1 MTLGFSSMIGGYSI
15 DGTWQHLS
23 LFLSGITSSGV
34 MSSGDVLVSVH
45 RWKPSRVS
53 LGNSY
58 LILSLSPAQ
67 TNKEMALLCGCHANC
82 LQPRC
87 CSHYNEDAV
96 TLCSEISDSEEVSPY
111 RLVRREFIGVEVLMA
126 EFCSGSVRTGDV
138 CITADSS
145 VVQSGQ
151 LREWPQGT
159 GEKGCGRRSEKLP
172 ADFSRLHLAEGIH
185 PQVTHV
191 SSSHSG
197 CSITSDSGSSSLS
210 DIYQATESEPC
221 DMDLSG
227 LPETAV
233 DSEEDDDEE
242 DIERASDPLMSRD
255 IVRDCLEKDPMD
267 RTDDDIEQL
276 LEFMHQLPAFANMT
290 MSVRR
295 ELCAVMVFAVVE
307 RAGTI
312 VLNDGEELDSWSV
325 ILNGSVEVTYPDHRT
340 EILCMGNS
348 FGVSPTME
356 KEYMK
361 GVMKTKVDDCQFVC
375 IAQQDYCCILNQ
387 VEKNMQKVEEE
398 GEIVM
403 VKEHRELDRTGT
415 RKGHIVIKGTSER
428 LTMHLVEEHS
438 VVDPTYI
445 EDFLLTYRTFLPGPM
460 VVGKK
465 LLEWFHDPSLR
476 DKVTRVVL
484 LWVNNH
490 FNDFEGDLAMTHFLE
505 EFEYNLEREKMCG
518 HLRLLNIA
526 CAAKAKLRV
535 VTLTKPS
542 REAPLAFT
550 LLGGSEK
557 GFRIFIDSVEPG
569 SKAAEAGLKRG
580 DQILEVNGQNFENVP
595 LSKANEILKNNTHLS
610 ITVKT
615 NLLVFKELLARPDQ
629 DQEHD
634 PEEDLDRKNGAPHI
648 PKIGDIKKA
657 SRYSIPD
664 LAVDVEQVMSLEKAS
679 KKGKANTVGGRNKL
693 KKIFDKTLT
702 SILPPKPYNDVG
714 VGQSQDDSIVG
725 LKQSKQIPPA
735 LPVSGNLS
743 SSNPD
748 LLQSHHRILDFNNQ
762 PDMSDQVLRVF
773 KADQQSRYIMIGK
786 DTTAKE
792 VVAQAIREF
801 ALTAAPEAYSLCEVS
816 VTPEGVIKQR
826 RLPEQLSKL
835 ADRIQLSGRYCTYS
849 HSVALVAMMHYAHT
863 LISIPRVS
871 SLRYY
876 LKSNMET
883 ETLCSD
889 EDAQEL
895 LRESQIS
902 LLQLSTVEVATQLSM
917 RAFELFCAI
926 EPTEYIDDL
935 FKLKSRLSGMPSLK
949 LFEESINR
957 ETFWVA
963 TEVVREPNQLKRMK
977 IIKHF
982 IKIALHCRECKNFN
996 SMFAIISGLNLAPVS
1011 RLRGTWEKLPSKY
1024 EKLFSD
1030 LQDLFDPSRN
1040 MAKYRNLL
1048 NNQNLQPPIIPLF
1061 PVIKKDL
1068 TFLHEGNDSKVDGL
1082 VNFEKLRMIAKEI
1095 RHVGRMAAVNM
1106 DPALMFRT
1114 RSLSQ
1119 GSANAAVLD
1128 VTQTGGHKKRVRRSS
1143 FLNAKKLYEDA
1154 QMARKVKQY
1163 LSNLSLETN
1172 EESLQMLSIQCEASI
1187 NTLPKSSGDKKRPD
1201 TSPVVSRAIQQRQQ
1215 LQKANQALQVPA
1227 VALYPSRK
1235 KVPVKDLPPFAYR
1248 PDSKFVYGAHTTY
1261 KTLLYRYKLTGLSEE
1276 DSVTFGGGW
1285 RETQET
1291 GRGERVQQFLT
1302 AVFSS
1307 HVSSQLAK
1315 ESLVSTSSLD
1325 MGQEERRQRYGG
1337 LAGDVHC
1344 GVHRLERRATADPD
1358 QYSLGSEE
1366 LTHDQGDRVSLDAA
1380 DSGRGSWTSCSS
1392 GSHDNI
1398 QNMQQGRSW
1407 EALAEGA
1414 GLWGSRGSWA
1424 SACSS
1429 TSSVACWG
1437 EETEGDTGTIKRRG
1451 GRDLNTDPETSSITS
1466 TGSEESRQHS
1476 RRPSP
1481 ITAGNT
1487 KAVITRKEGRYR
1499 DPPPTPPGYTALTI
1513 SDVTETSTHS
1523 GRKPPDYTT
1532 ALQRSRLVT
1541 HSPDSQPP
1549 PAAGKAAPPDP
1560 RGREDEEALEMEEE
1574 VACLYFSFGFFVT
1587 IADTVGETFVTVD
1600 IATICFR
1607 FVFKVNIHKQAS
1619 QAESLVLQNKLH
1631 KLYKHKYN
1639 KVFWLVDDSILLET
1653 MALLTVFMILCLI
1666 TLSSSSVERH
1676 VDNKAVS
1683 LRSKSVRHTTLF
1695 KGKFGLNVV
1704 IKIQFYIIGHDVSRR
1719 KYRYKVSLKCGR
1731 FESKADA
1738 MGFRHNRNRLE
1749 KSQKNTFDPVKSS
1762 HAGDQYYKHNVED
1775 KHNIIFFHI
1784 VFIKEYKFRGRF
1796 RMLLIHRTD
1805 ANKLK
1810 TWNMETSDGDEDNIA
1825 KGQAERAV
1833 LKRCSSG
1840 RRSRLPCRTVVGAL
1854 RVTVNTSNGALS
1866 FTNK

>member
-1 MTLGFSSMIGGYSI
+1 MASYVDNSFR
-15 DGTWQHLS
+15 QA
-23 LFLSGITSSGV
+23 V
-34 MSSGDVLVSVH
+34 MLNPADRTQQDLEIVY
-45 RWKPSRVS
+45 
-53 LGNSY
+53 SY
-58 LILSLSPAQ
+58 LHGMEALSNLREHQ
-67 TNKEMALLCGCHANC
+67 LRVMCETVRYERHEAN
-82 LQPRC
+82 
-87 CSHYNEDAV
+87 
-96 TLCSEISDSEEVSPY
+96 
-111 RLVRREFIGVEVLMA
+111 EVLYYPDDIGS
-126 EFCSGSVRTGDV
+126 CWYILLSGSVFIKESMFLPRSSFGKRSAGSLRRGCECIVLEPSEMIVVDYMDENEEYFQRQASHRQSRRRFRKINQKGERQTIIDTVDPYPTGKPP
-138 CITADSS
+138 I
-145 VVQSGQ
+145 
-151 LREWPQGT
+151 
-159 GEKGCGRRSEKLP
+159 GRVYHTLP
-172 ADFSRLHLAEGIH
+172 ADFSRLHLADALHAQG
-185 PQVTHV
+185 PHV

-210 DIYQATESEPC
+210 DIYQATENEPG

-325 ILNGSVEVTYPDHRT
+325 ILNGSVEVTYPDSRT
-340 EILCMGNS
+340 EVLCMGNS
-348 FGVSPTME
+348 FGVSPTMD

-415 RKGHIVIKGTSER
+415 RKGHIVIKGTAER

-445 EDFLLTYRTFLPGPM
+445 EDFLLTYRTFLSSPM

-490 FNDFEGDLAMTHFLE
+490 FNDFEGDPAMTHFLE
-505 EFEYNLEREKMCG
+505 EFENNLEKEKMCG

-526 CAAKAKLRV
+526 CAAKAKPRQ

-542 REAPLAFT
+542 RDSPLAFS
-550 LLGGSEK
+550 LLGGQEK
-557 GFRIFIDSVEPG
+557 GFRIFIDAVEPG

-580 DQILEVNGQNFENVP
+580 DQILEVNGQNFENVQ

-615 NLLVFKELLARPDQ
+615 NLLVFKELLTRPE
-629 DQEHD
+629 QEND
-634 PEEDLDRKNGAPHI
+634 IDGDEEHDRKNGAPHL
-648 PKIGDIKKA
+648 PKIGDIKKG

-664 LAVDVEQVMSLEKAS
+664 LAVDVEQVMGLEKAS
-679 KKGKANTVGGRNKL
+679 KKAKSNTVGGRNKL

-702 SILPPKPYNDVG
+702 SILPPKPYNDVC

-725 LKQSKQIPPA
+725 MKQSKQIPPA

-762 PDMSDQVLRVF
+762 PVPVMPNMSDQVLRVF

-792 VVAQAIREF
+792 VVVQAIREF

-826 RLPEQLSKL
+826 RLPDQLSKL
-835 ADRIQLSGRYCTYS
+835 ADRIQLSG
-849 HSVALVAMMHYAHT
+849 
-863 LISIPRVS
+863 
-871 SLRYY
+871 RYY

-889 EDAQEL
+889 EDAQDL
-895 LRESQIS
+895 LREGQIS

-935 FKLKSRLSGMPSLK
+935 FKLRSKTGSASLK
-949 LFEESINR
+949 RFEEAINH

-963 TEVVREPNQLKRMK
+963 TEVTREPNQLKRMK
-977 IIKHF
+977 TVKHF
-982 IKIALHCRECKNFN
+982 IKIALHCRECKNFS

-1040 MAKYRNLL
+1040 MAKYRNVL

-1068 TFLHEGNDSKVDGL
+1068 TFLHEGNTSNDSKVDGL

-1095 RHVGRMAAVNM
+1095 RHVGRMASVNM

-1114 RSLSQ
+1114 RKKKWRSLGSLSQ
-1119 GSANAAVLD
+1119 GSANATVLD
-1128 VTQTGGHKKRVRRSS
+1128 VSQSGGHKKRVRRSS

-1172 EESLQMLSIQCEASI
+1172 EESLQTLSLQCEPSI
-1187 NTLPKSSGDKKRPD
+1187 NTLPKNAGGKRPD
-1201 TSPVVSRAIQQRQQ
+1201 TSPVVSRAASTQRGQ
-1215 LQKANQALQVPA
+1215 LSKGNQALQVPS

-1235 KVPVKDLPPFAYR
+1235 KVPVKDLPPFGTSS
-1248 PDSKFVYGAHTTY
+1248 PQSLK
-1261 KTLLYRYKLTGLSEE
+1261 KILSLSEE
-1276 DSVTFGGGW
+1276 SGQRRQPEDTVSN
-1285 RETQET
+1285 
-1291 GRGERVQQFLT
+1291 
-1302 AVFSS
+1302 A
-1307 HVSSQLAK
+1307 SSQLSSPPTSPQSSPKKGYGRMGDAYSDSGHS
-1315 ESLVSTSSLD
+1315 EISSRSSLVSTSSLD
-1325 MGQEERRQRYGG
+1325 MAQEDRRLRHSGFTEAHLG
-1337 LAGDVHC
+1337 T
-1344 GVHRLERRATADPD
+1344 RLERRATTDPD
-1358 QYSLGSEE
+1358 QYSIGSYSSMQDCRGIYAGCPTVLSSPSSEE
-1366 LTHDQGDRVSLDAA
+1366 LTQDQGDRVSLDAA

-1398 QNMQQGRSW
+1398 QTMQQGRSW
-1407 EALAEGA
+1407 ETLAFGGGGIGGLPPGGPESLLGGPAALWAA
-1414 GLWGSRGSWA
+1414 QARGSWA
-1424 SACSS
+1424 SASS
-1429 TSSVACWG
+1429 SSSSAAYWG
-1437 EETEGDTGTIKRRG
+1437 EDSEGDTGTIKRRG
-1451 GRDLNTDPETSSITS
+1451 GKDVSADPETSSITS
-1466 TGSEESRQHS
+1466 TGSEEAKLMGRPT
-1476 RRPSP
+1476 PSP
-1481 ITAGNT
+1481 ITTGA
-1487 KAVITRKEGRYR
+1487 RKESRYR
-1499 DPPPTPPGYTALTI
+1499 EPPPTPPGYTALTI
-1513 SDVTETSTHS
+1513 SDLAEGQHQNQPTPQTTAPTTTTSSASHT
-1523 GRKPPDYTT
+1523 GRRPPDYTT
-1532 ALQRSRLVT
+1532 ALQRSRMVT
-1541 HSPDSQPP
+1541 QSPDQQAPKHRR
-1549 PAAGKAAPPDP
+1549 AAQEHLEHPEPEE
-1560 RGREDEEALEMEEE
+1560 EDE
-1574 VACLYFSFGFFVT
+1574 G
-1587 IADTVGETFVTVD
+1587 
-1600 IATICFR
+1600 
-1607 FVFKVNIHKQAS
+1607 
-1619 QAESLVLQNKLH
+1619 ESL
-1631 KLYKHKYN
+1631 
-1639 KVFWLVDDSILLET
+1639 
-1653 MALLTVFMILCLI
+1653 
-1666 TLSSSSVERH
+1666 SSR
-1676 VDNKAVS
+1676 
-1683 LRSKSVRHTTLF
+1683 
-1695 KGKFGLNVV
+1695 
-1704 IKIQFYIIGHDVSRR
+1704 
-1719 KYRYKVSLKCGR
+1719 
-1731 FESKADA
+1731 
-1738 MGFRHNRNRLE
+1738 
-1749 KSQKNTFDPVKSS
+1749 
-1762 HAGDQYYKHNVED
+1762 
-1775 KHNIIFFHI
+1775 I
-1784 VFIKEYKFRGRF
+1784 V
-1796 RMLLIHRTD
+1796 
-1805 ANKLK
+1805 
-1810 TWNMETSDGDEDNIA
+1810 
-1825 KGQAERAV
+1825 
-1833 LKRCSSG
+1833 
-1840 RRSRLPCRTVVGAL
+1840 AL
-1854 RVTVNTSNGALS
+1854 RRTKPVARYRQETPRP
-1866 FTNK
+1866 

>member
-1 MTLGFSSMIGGYSI
+1 IKQSHFNWHHLQEEERWCVPDDIGTCWY
-15 DGTWQHLS
+15 
-23 LFLSGITSSGV
+23 
-34 MSSGDVLVSVH
+34 
-45 RWKPSRVS
+45 
-53 LGNSY
+53 
-58 LILSLSPAQ
+58 ILL
-67 TNKEMALLCGCHANC
+67 
-82 LQPRC
+82 
-87 CSHYNEDAV
+87 
-96 TLCSEISDSEEVSPY
+96 
-111 RLVRREFIGVEVLMA
+111 
-126 EFCSGSVRTGDV
+126 SGSVFIKESMFLPRSSFGKRSAGSLRRGCE
-138 CITADSS
+138 CIVLEPSEMI
-145 VVQSGQ
+145 VVDYMDENEEYFQRQASHRQSRRRFRKINQ
-151 LREWPQGT
+151 K
-159 GEKGCGRRSEKLP
+159 GERQTIIDTVEPFPAGKPPVARGYHTLP
-172 ADFSRLHLAEGIH
+172 ADFSRLHLADGIH

-210 DIYQATESEPC
+210 DIYQATESEPG

-307 RAGTI
+307 RAGTV

-325 ILNGSVEVTYPDHRT
+325 ILNGSVEVTHPDGRT

-415 RKGHIVIKGTSER
+415 RKGHIVIKGTPER

-445 EDFLLTYRTFLPGPM
+445 EDFLLTYRTFLPSPM

-465 LLEWFHDPSLR
+465 LLEWFHDSSLR

-490 FNDFEGDLAMTHFLE
+490 FNDFEGDSAMTHFLE
-505 EFEYNLEREKMCG
+505 EFEYNLDREKMCG

-542 REAPLAFT
+542 REAPLSFT

-580 DQILEVNGQNFENVP
+580 DQLLEVNGQNFENVP

-615 NLLVFKELLARPDQ
+615 NLL
-629 DQEHD
+629 
-634 PEEDLDRKNGAPHI
+634 DRKNGAPHI

-664 LAVDVEQVMSLEKAS
+664 LAVDVEQVMGLEKAS
-679 KKGKANTVGGRNKL
+679 KKAKANTVGGRNKL

-702 SILPPKPYNDVG
+702 SILPPKPYNEVG

-835 ADRIQLSGRYCTYS
+835 ADRIQLSGRY
-849 HSVALVAMMHYAHT
+849 
-863 LISIPRVS
+863 
-871 SLRYY
+871 Y

-935 FKLKSRLSGMPSLK
+935 FKLKTRLTGPPSLK
-949 LFEESINR
+949 LFEEAINR

-1048 NNQNLQPPIIPLF
+1048 NSQNLQPPIIPLF

-1163 LSNLSLETN
+1163 LSNLNLETN
-1172 EESLQMLSIQCEASI
+1172 EESLQTLSIQCEPSVS
-1187 NTLPKSSGDKKRPD
+1187 TLPKSSGDRKRPD
-1201 TSPVVSRAIQQRQQ
+1201 TSPVVARAATHQRQQ
-1215 LQKANQALQVPA
+1215 LQRANQALQVPA

-1235 KVPVKDLPPFAYR
+1235 KVPVKDLPPFGTSS
-1248 PDSKFVYGAHTTY
+1248 PQSLK
-1261 KTLLYRYKLTGLSEE
+1261 KILSLSEE
-1276 DSVTFGGGW
+1276 AGERHRKQTEDSV
-1285 RETQET
+1285 
-1291 GRGERVQQFLT
+1291 
-1302 AVFSS
+1302 SNS
-1307 HVSSQLAK
+1307 SSQLSSPPTSPHSSPKKGYGRAGDYLSDSGHS
-1315 ESLVSTSSLD
+1315 EISSRSSLVSTSSLD
-1325 MGQEERRQRYGG
+1325 MGQDERRHRFGVM
-1337 LAGDVHC
+1337 AGEGHVS
-1344 GVHRLERRATADPD
+1344 GHRLERRATADPD
-1358 QYSLGSEE
+1358 QYSLGSYSSMQDCRGLYAGATVLSSPSSEE
-1366 LTHDQGDRVSLDAA
+1366 LTQDQGDRVSLDAA

-1398 QNMQQGRSW
+1398 QTMQQGRSW
-1407 EALAEGA
+1407 EALAEGS

-1429 TSSVACWG
+1429 SSSAACWG
-1437 EETEGDTGTIKRRG
+1437 EDSEGDTGTIKRRG
-1451 GRDLNTDPETSSITS
+1451 GRDVTTDPETSSITS

-1487 KAVITRKEGRYR
+1487 KAVITRKDGRYR

-1513 SDVTETSTHS
+1513 TDVTEGTAHS
-1523 GRKPPDYTT
+1523 GRRPPDYTT

-1541 HSPDSQPP
+1541 HSPDSQQP
-1549 PAAGKAAPPDP
+1549 PAVGKPTHSLDP
-1560 RGREDEEALEMEEE
+1560 RGREEEEAEEVEEE
-1574 VACLYFSFGFFVT
+1574 GECLSP
-1587 IADTVGETFVTVD
+1587 
-1600 IATICFR
+1600 
-1607 FVFKVNIHKQAS
+1607 
-1619 QAESLVLQNKLH
+1619 KLRAQRRRGPH
-1631 KLYKHKYN
+1631 
-1639 KVFWLVDDSILLET
+1639 T
-1653 MALLTVFMILCLI
+1653 
-1666 TLSSSSVERH
+1666 
-1676 VDNKAVS
+1676 AVPP
-1683 LRSKSVRHTTLF
+1683 R
-1695 KGKFGLNVV
+1695 
-1704 IKIQFYIIGHDVSRR
+1704 
-1719 KYRYKVSLKCGR
+1719 
-1731 FESKADA
+1731 
-1738 MGFRHNRNRLE
+1738 
-1749 KSQKNTFDPVKSS
+1749 P
-1762 HAGDQYYKHNVED
+1762 
-1775 KHNIIFFHI
+1775 
-1784 VFIKEYKFRGRF
+1784 
-1796 RMLLIHRTD
+1796 
-1805 ANKLK
+1805 
-1810 TWNMETSDGDEDNIA
+1810 
-1825 KGQAERAV
+1825 
-1833 LKRCSSG
+1833 
-1840 RRSRLPCRTVVGAL
+1840 
-1854 RVTVNTSNGALS
+1854 
-1866 FTNK
+1866 

>member
-1 MTLGFSSMIGGYSI
+1 MASYVDNRFR
-15 DGTWQHLS
+15 QA
-23 LFLSGITSSGV
+23 V
-34 MSSGDVLVSVH
+34 MMNPTERTQQDLEIVY
-45 RWKPSRVS
+45 
-53 LGNSY
+53 SY
-58 LILSLSPAQ
+58 LHGMEALSNLREHQ
-67 TNKEMALLCGCHANC
+67 LRIMCETVRYERHEAN
-82 LQPRC
+82 
-87 CSHYNEDAV
+87 
-96 TLCSEISDSEEVSPY
+96 
-111 RLVRREFIGVEVLMA
+111 EVLYYPDDIGS
-126 EFCSGSVRTGDV
+126 CWYILLSGSVFIKESMFLPRSSFGKRSAGSLRRGCE
-138 CITADSS
+138 CIVLEPSEMI
-145 VVQSGQ
+145 VVDYMDENEEYFQRQASHRQSRRRFRKINQ
-151 LREWPQGT
+151 K
-159 GEKGCGRRSEKLP
+159 GERQTIIDTVDPYPAGKPPIARGYHTLP
-172 ADFSRLHLAEGIH
+172 ADFSRLHLADGLH

-210 DIYQATESEPC
+210 DIYQATENEPG

-242 DIERASDPLMSRD
+242 DIERSSDPLMSRD

-325 ILNGSVEVTYPDHRT
+325 ILNGSVEVTYPEGRT

-415 RKGHIVIKGTSER
+415 RKGHIVIKGTAER

-445 EDFLLTYRTFLPGPM
+445 EDFLLTYRTFLSSPM

-505 EFEYNLEREKMCG
+505 EFENNLEKEKMCG

-526 CAAKAKLRV
+526 CAAKAKPRL
-535 VTLTKPS
+535 VTLTKS
-542 REAPLAFT
+542 ARDSPLAFS
-550 LLGGSEK
+550 LLGGQEK
-557 GFRIFIDSVEPG
+557 GFPIFIDTVEPG
-569 SKAAEAGLKRG
+569 SKAAEVGLKRG
-580 DQILEVNGQNFENVP
+580 DQILEVNGQNFENVQ
-595 LSKANEILKNNTHLS
+595 LTKANEILKNNTHLS

-615 NLLVFKELLARPDQ
+615 NLLVFKELLTRP
-629 DQEHD
+629 EHD
-634 PEEDLDRKNGAPHI
+634 HDLDAEEEHDRKNGAPHL

-664 LAVDVEQVMSLEKAS
+664 LAVDVEQVIGLEKAS
-679 KKGKANTVGGRNKL
+679 KKAKTNTVGGRNKL

-702 SILPPKPYNDVG
+702 SILPPKPYNDVC

-725 LKQSKQIPPA
+725 MKQSKQIPQP

-762 PDMSDQVLRVF
+762 PDMTDQVLRVF

-801 ALTAAPEAYSLCEVS
+801 ALTAAADAYSLCEVS

-826 RLPEQLSKL
+826 RLPDQLSKL
-835 ADRIQLSGRYCTYS
+835 ADRIQLSG
-849 HSVALVAMMHYAHT
+849 
-863 LISIPRVS
+863 
-871 SLRYY
+871 RYY

-889 EDAQEL
+889 EDAQDL

-935 FKLKSRLSGMPSLK
+935 FKLRSKLSSASLK
-949 LFEESINR
+949 RFEEAINH

-963 TEVVREPNQLKRMK
+963 TEVTREPNQLKRMK
-977 IIKHF
+977 TIKHF
-982 IKIALHCRECKNFN
+982 IKIALHCRECKNFS

-1011 RLRGTWEKLPSKY
+1011 RLRGTWEKVPSKY
-1024 EKLFSD
+1024 EKLFGD

-1040 MAKYRNLL
+1040 MAKYRNVL

-1095 RHVGRMAAVNM
+1095 RHVGRMASVNM

-1114 RSLSQ
+1114 RKKKWRSLGSLSQ

-1163 LSNLSLETN
+1163 LSKLSLETN
-1172 EESLQMLSIQCEASI
+1172 EDSLQTLSLQCEPSI
-1187 NTLPKSSGDKKRPD
+1187 STLPKNASGKRPD
-1201 TSPVVSRAIQQRQQ
+1201 TSPVVSRAASQQRGQ
-1215 LQKANQALQVPA
+1215 LAKGNQALQVPA

-1235 KVPVKDLPPFAYR
+1235 KVPVKDLPPFGTSS
-1248 PDSKFVYGAHTTY
+1248 PQSLK
-1261 KTLLYRYKLTGLSEE
+1261 KILSLSEE
-1276 DSVTFGGGW
+1276 GN
-1285 RETQET
+1285 
-1291 GRGERVQQFLT
+1291 ERHRRQPEDT
-1302 AVFSS
+1302 MSNA
-1307 HVSSQLAK
+1307 SSQLSSPPTSPQSSPKKGYTRMGDAYSDSGHS
-1315 ESLVSTSSLD
+1315 EISSRSSLVSNSSFD
-1325 MGQEERRQRYGG
+1325 MAQDERRLRHSGG
-1337 LAGDVHC
+1337 LGESHI
-1344 GVHRLERRATADPD
+1344 GGSRLERRATTDPD
-1358 QYSLGSEE
+1358 QYSLGSYSSMQDCRGIYTGCPTVLSSPSSEE
-1366 LTHDQGDRVSLDAA
+1366 LTQDQGDRVSLDAA

-1398 QNMQQGRSW
+1398 QTMQQGRSW
-1407 EALAEGA
+1407 ETLAFGGGGGGLGGLPPGGPDSLLGGSAALWAA
-1414 GLWGSRGSWA
+1414 QARGSWA
-1424 SACSS
+1424 SASS
-1429 TSSVACWG
+1429 SSSSAAYWG
-1437 EETEGDTGTIKRRG
+1437 EDSEGDTGTIKRRG
-1451 GRDLNTDPETSSITS
+1451 GKDINADPETSSITS
-1466 TGSEESRQHS
+1466 TGSEEAKQLGRPS
-1476 RRPSP
+1476 PSP
-1481 ITAGNT
+1481 ITAGG
-1487 KAVITRKEGRYR
+1487 KGLLSRKESRYR
-1499 DPPPTPPGYTALTI
+1499 EPPPTPPGYTALSI
-1513 SDVTETSTHS
+1513 SDLGDGHQQPPTATTSTLTHT
-1523 GRKPPDYTT
+1523 GRRPPDYTT
-1532 ALQRSRLVT
+1532 ALQRSRMVT
-1541 HSPDSQPP
+1541 QSPDSHKAHQRLQRTRS
-1549 PAAGKAAPPDP
+1549 PA
-1560 RGREDEEALEMEEE
+1560 EDQEAEEE
-1574 VACLYFSFGFFVT
+1574 
-1587 IADTVGETFVTVD
+1587 E
-1600 IATICFR
+1600 
-1607 FVFKVNIHKQAS
+1607 
-1619 QAESLVLQNKLH
+1619 E
-1631 KLYKHKYN
+1631 
-1639 KVFWLVDDSILLET
+1639 DDEQVS
-1653 MALLTVFMILCLI
+1653 
-1666 TLSSSSVERH
+1666 
-1676 VDNKAVS
+1676 AV
-1683 LRSKSVRHTTLF
+1683 
-1695 KGKFGLNVV
+1695 
-1704 IKIQFYIIGHDVSRR
+1704 
-1719 KYRYKVSLKCGR
+1719 
-1731 FESKADA
+1731 
-1738 MGFRHNRNRLE
+1738 
-1749 KSQKNTFDPVKSS
+1749 
-1762 HAGDQYYKHNVED
+1762 
-1775 KHNIIFFHI
+1775 
-1784 VFIKEYKFRGRF
+1784 
-1796 RMLLIHRTD
+1796 
-1805 ANKLK
+1805 
-1810 TWNMETSDGDEDNIA
+1810 
-1825 KGQAERAV
+1825 
-1833 LKRCSSG
+1833 
-1840 RRSRLPCRTVVGAL
+1840 
-1854 RVTVNTSNGALS
+1854 
-1866 FTNK
+1866 

>member
-1 MTLGFSSMIGGYSI
+1 ILSI
-15 DGTWQHLS
+15 IL
-23 LFLSGITSSGV
+23 
-34 MSSGDVLVSVH
+34 
-45 RWKPSRVS
+45 
-53 LGNSY
+53 NSY
-58 LILSLSPAQ
+58 LSRLTKSPDLEIVYSYLHGMEALSNLREHQ
-67 TNKEMALLCGCHANC
+67 LRIMCETVRYERHEAN
-82 LQPRC
+82 
-87 CSHYNEDAV
+87 
-96 TLCSEISDSEEVSPY
+96 
-111 RLVRREFIGVEVLMA
+111 EVLYYPDDIGT
-126 EFCSGSVRTGDV
+126 CWYILLSGSVFIKESMFLPRSSFGKRSAGSLRRGCE
-138 CITADSS
+138 CIVLEPSEMI
-145 VVQSGQ
+145 VVDYMDENEEYFQRQASHRQSRRRFRKINQ
-151 LREWPQGT
+151 K
-159 GEKGCGRRSEKLP
+159 GERQTIIDTVDPYPAGKPPVARGYHTLP
-172 ADFSRLHLAEGIH
+172 ADFSRLHLADGIH

-197 CSITSDSGSSSLS
+197 CSITSDSESSSLS
-210 DIYQATESEPC
+210 DIYQATESEPG

-276 LEFMHQLPAFANMT
+276 LEFMHQLPAFTNMT

-307 RAGTI
+307 RAGTV

-325 ILNGSVEVTYPDHRT
+325 ILNGSVEVTHPDGRT

-415 RKGHIVIKGTSER
+415 RKGHIVIKGTPER

-445 EDFLLTYRTFLPGPM
+445 EDFLLTYRTFLPSRM

-490 FNDFEGDLAMTHFLE
+490 FNDFEGDSAMTHFLE

-542 REAPLAFT
+542 REAPLSFT

-580 DQILEVNGQNFENVP
+580 DQLLEVNGQNFENVL

-615 NLLVFKELLARPDQ
+615 NLLGKL
-629 DQEHD
+629 HW
-634 PEEDLDRKNGAPHI
+634 KNGAPHI

-664 LAVDVEQVMSLEKAS
+664 LAVDVEQVMGLEKAS
-679 KKGKANTVGGRNKL
+679 KKAKANTVGGRNKL

-835 ADRIQLSGRYCTYS
+835 ADRIQLSGRY
-849 HSVALVAMMHYAHT
+849 
-863 LISIPRVS
+863 
-871 SLRYY
+871 Y

-935 FKLKSRLSGMPSLK
+935 FKLKTRLTGPPSLK
-949 LFEESINR
+949 LFEEAINR

-1048 NNQNLQPPIIPLF
+1048 NSQNLQPPIIPLF

-1114 RSLSQ
+1114 RKKKWRSLGSLSQ

-1163 LSNLSLETN
+1163 LSYLTLETN
-1172 EESLQMLSIQCEASI
+1172 EESLQTLSIQCEPSV
-1187 NTLPKSSGDKKRPD
+1187 NTLPKSSGDRKRPD
-1201 TSPVVSRAIQQRQQ
+1201 TSPVVARAATHQRQQ

-1235 KVPVKDLPPFAYR
+1235 KVPVKDLPPFGTSS
-1248 PDSKFVYGAHTTY
+1248 PQSLK
-1261 KTLLYRYKLTGLSEE
+1261 KILSLSEE
-1276 DSVTFGGGW
+1276 A
-1285 RETQET
+1285 
-1291 GRGERVQQFLT
+1291 GERHRKQTEDTV
-1302 AVFSS
+1302 SNN
-1307 HVSSQLAK
+1307 SSQLSSPPTSPHSSPKKGKLTHRHTHCGIFCKFKCFSNLWSLAGDYLSDSGHS
-1315 ESLVSTSSLD
+1315 EISSRSSLVSTSSLD
-1325 MGQEERRQRYGG
+1325 MGQDERRHRYGVM
-1337 LAGDVHC
+1337 AGEGH
-1344 GVHRLERRATADPD
+1344 GSGHRLERRATADPD
-1358 QYSLGSEE
+1358 QYSLGSYSSMQDCRGLYVGATVLSSPSSEE
-1366 LTHDQGDRVSLDAA
+1366 LTQDQGDRVSLDAA

-1398 QNMQQGRSW
+1398 QTMQQGRSW

-1429 TSSVACWG
+1429 SSSAACWG
-1437 EETEGDTGTIKRRG
+1437 EDSEGDTGTIKRRG
-1451 GRDLNTDPETSSITS
+1451 GRDVTTDPETSSITS

-1487 KAVITRKEGRYR
+1487 KAVITRKDGRYR

-1513 SDVTETSTHS
+1513 TDATEGTAHS
-1523 GRKPPDYTT
+1523 GRRPPDYTT

-1541 HSPDSQPP
+1541 HSPDSQQP
-1549 PAAGKAAPPDP
+1549 PAVGKPTHSPDP
-1560 RGREDEEALEMEEE
+1560 RGREEEEAEEVEEE
-1574 VACLYFSFGFFVT
+1574 GECLSP
-1587 IADTVGETFVTVD
+1587 
-1600 IATICFR
+1600 
-1607 FVFKVNIHKQAS
+1607 
-1619 QAESLVLQNKLH
+1619 KLRAQRRRGPH
-1631 KLYKHKYN
+1631 
-1639 KVFWLVDDSILLET
+1639 T
-1653 MALLTVFMILCLI
+1653 
-1666 TLSSSSVERH
+1666 
-1676 VDNKAVS
+1676 AVPP
-1683 LRSKSVRHTTLF
+1683 R
-1695 KGKFGLNVV
+1695 
-1704 IKIQFYIIGHDVSRR
+1704 
-1719 KYRYKVSLKCGR
+1719 
-1731 FESKADA
+1731 
-1738 MGFRHNRNRLE
+1738 
-1749 KSQKNTFDPVKSS
+1749 P
-1762 HAGDQYYKHNVED
+1762 
-1775 KHNIIFFHI
+1775 
-1784 VFIKEYKFRGRF
+1784 
-1796 RMLLIHRTD
+1796 
-1805 ANKLK
+1805 
-1810 TWNMETSDGDEDNIA
+1810 
-1825 KGQAERAV
+1825 
-1833 LKRCSSG
+1833 
-1840 RRSRLPCRTVVGAL
+1840 
-1854 RVTVNTSNGALS
+1854 
-1866 FTNK
+1866 

>member
-1 MTLGFSSMIGGYSI
+1 MASYVDNRFR
-15 DGTWQHLS
+15 QA
-23 LFLSGITSSGV
+23 V
-34 MSSGDVLVSVH
+34 MMNPAERTQQDLEIVY
-45 RWKPSRVS
+45 
-53 LGNSY
+53 SY
-58 LILSLSPAQ
+58 LHGMEALSNLREHQ
-67 TNKEMALLCGCHANC
+67 LRIMCETVRYERHEAN
-82 LQPRC
+82 
-87 CSHYNEDAV
+87 
-96 TLCSEISDSEEVSPY
+96 
-111 RLVRREFIGVEVLMA
+111 EVLYYPDDIGS
-126 EFCSGSVRTGDV
+126 CWYILLSGSVFIKESMFLPRSSFGKRSAGSLRRGCECIVLEPSEMIVVDYMDENEEYFQRQASHRQSRRRFRKINQKGERQTIIDTVDPYPTGK
-138 CITADSS
+138 
-145 VVQSGQ
+145 
-151 LREWPQGT
+151 P
-159 GEKGCGRRSEKLP
+159 
-172 ADFSRLHLAEGIH
+172 
-185 PQVTHV
+185 
-191 SSSHSG
+191 
-197 CSITSDSGSSSLS
+197 SIARGYHT
-210 DIYQATESEPC
+210 ATENEPG

-325 ILNGSVEVTYPDHRT
+325 ILNGSVEVTYPDGHT

-375 IAQQDYCCILNQ
+375 IAQQEYCCILNQ

-403 VKEHRELDRTGT
+403 VKEHRELDRSGT
-415 RKGHIVIKGTSER
+415 RKGHIVIKGTPER

-445 EDFLLTYRTFLPGPM
+445 EDFLLTYRTFLSSPM

-490 FNDFEGDLAMTHFLE
+490 FNDFEGDPSMTHFLE
-505 EFEYNLEREKMCG
+505 EFENNLEKEKMCG

-526 CAAKAKLRV
+526 CAAKAKPRL

-542 REAPLAFT
+542 RDSPLAFS
-550 LLGGSEK
+550 LLGGQEK
-557 GFRIFIDSVEPG
+557 GFCIFIDAVEPG
-569 SKAAEAGLKRG
+569 SKAAEVGLKRG
-580 DQILEVNGQNFENVP
+580 DQILEVNGQNFENVQ
-595 LSKANEILKNNTHLS
+595 LNKANEILKNNTHLS

-615 NLLVFKELLARPDQ
+615 NLLVFKELLTRPEQ
-629 DQEHD
+629 DHDLDGDEEH
-634 PEEDLDRKNGAPHI
+634 DRKNGAPHL

-664 LAVDVEQVMSLEKAS
+664 LAVDVEQVMGLEKAS
-679 KKGKANTVGGRNKL
+679 KKAKPNTVGGRNKL

-702 SILPPKPYNDVG
+702 SILPPKPYNDVC

-725 LKQSKQIPPA
+725 MKQSKQIPPA

-748 LLQSHHRILDFNNQ
+748 LLQSHHRILDFNSQ

-826 RLPEQLSKL
+826 RLPDQLSKL
-835 ADRIQLSGRYCTYS
+835 ADRIQLSG
-849 HSVALVAMMHYAHT
+849 
-863 LISIPRVS
+863 
-871 SLRYY
+871 RYY

-889 EDAQEL
+889 EDAQDL
-895 LRESQIS
+895 LREGQIS

-917 RAFELFCAI
+917 RAFELFSAI

-935 FKLKSRLSGMPSLK
+935 FKLRSKSGSASLK
-949 LFEESINR
+949 RFEEAINH

-963 TEVVREPNQLKRMK
+963 SEVTREPNQLKRMK
-977 IIKHF
+977 TIKHF

-1024 EKLFSD
+1024 EKLFGD

-1040 MAKYRNLL
+1040 MAKYRNVL
-1048 NNQNLQPPIIPLF
+1048 NSPNLQPPIIPLF

-1068 TFLHEGNDSKVDGL
+1068 TFLHEGNDTKVDGL

-1095 RHVGRMAAVNM
+1095 RHVGRMGSVNM
-1106 DPALMFRT
+1106 DPALLFRT
-1114 RSLSQ
+1114 RKKKWRSLGSLSQ

-1128 VTQTGGHKKRVRRSS
+1128 VSQTGGHKKRVRRSS

-1172 EESLQMLSIQCEASI
+1172 EESLLTLSLQCEPS
-1187 NTLPKSSGDKKRPD
+1187 NSTLPKNAGGKRPD
-1201 TSPVVSRAIQQRQQ
+1201 TSPVVSRAASQQRGQ
-1215 LQKANQALQVPA
+1215 LAKGNQALQVPA

-1235 KVPVKDLPPFAYR
+1235 KVPVKDLPPFGYNR
-1248 PDSKFVYGAHTTY
+1248 LGDTYSDSGH
-1261 KTLLYRYKLTGLSEE
+1261 SEI
-1276 DSVTFGGGW
+1276 
-1285 RETQET
+1285 
-1291 GRGERVQQFLT
+1291 
-1302 AVFSS
+1302 SS
-1307 HVSSQLAK
+1307 RS
-1315 ESLVSTSSLD
+1315 SLVSNSSFD
-1325 MGQEERRQRYGG
+1325 MAQEERRLRQSGIGDSHTGG
-1337 LAGDVHC
+1337 A
-1344 GVHRLERRATADPD
+1344 RLERRATTDAD
-1358 QYSLGSEE
+1358 QYSLGSYSSMQDCRGIYAGCPTVLSSPSSEE
-1366 LTHDQGDRVSLDAA
+1366 LTQDQGDRVSLDAA

-1398 QNMQQGRSW
+1398 QTMQQGRSW
-1407 EALAEGA
+1407 ETLAFGGSGGGIGGLPPGGPDALLGGPAA
-1414 GLWGSRGSWA
+1414 LWAAQTRGSWA
-1424 SACSS
+1424 SASS
-1429 TSSVACWG
+1429 SSSSAAYWG
-1437 EETEGDTGTIKRRG
+1437 EDSEGDTGTIKRRG
-1451 GRDLNTDPETSSITS
+1451 GKDVNADPETSSITS
-1466 TGSEESRQHS
+1466 TGSEEAKLHGRPS
-1476 RRPSP
+1476 PSP
-1481 ITAGNT
+1481 ITAGG
-1487 KAVITRKEGRYR
+1487 KGLISRKEGRYR
-1499 DPPPTPPGYTALTI
+1499 EPPPTPPGYTALTI
-1513 SDVTETSTHS
+1513 SDLAEGQHPPASVPTSTTTHT
-1523 GRKPPDYTT
+1523 GRRPPDYTT
-1532 ALQRSRLVT
+1532 ALQRSRMVT
-1541 HSPDSQPP
+1541 QSPDSHQG
-1549 PAAGKAAPPDP
+1549 AKQ
-1560 RGREDEEALEMEEE
+1560 RGGLHRTRSPTEEQETEEE
-1574 VACLYFSFGFFVT
+1574 EEG
-1587 IADTVGETFVTVD
+1587 
-1600 IATICFR
+1600 
-1607 FVFKVNIHKQAS
+1607 
-1619 QAESLVLQNKLH
+1619 ESLTSKL
-1631 KLYKHKYN
+1631 
-1639 KVFWLVDDSILLET
+1639 V
-1653 MALLTVFMILCLI
+1653 
-1666 TLSSSSVERH
+1666 
-1676 VDNKAVS
+1676 
-1683 LRSKSVRHTTLF
+1683 
-1695 KGKFGLNVV
+1695 
-1704 IKIQFYIIGHDVSRR
+1704 
-1719 KYRYKVSLKCGR
+1719 
-1731 FESKADA
+1731 
-1738 MGFRHNRNRLE
+1738 
-1749 KSQKNTFDPVKSS
+1749 
-1762 HAGDQYYKHNVED
+1762 
-1775 KHNIIFFHI
+1775 
-1784 VFIKEYKFRGRF
+1784 
-1796 RMLLIHRTD
+1796 
-1805 ANKLK
+1805 
-1810 TWNMETSDGDEDNIA
+1810 
-1825 KGQAERAV
+1825 
-1833 LKRCSSG
+1833 
-1840 RRSRLPCRTVVGAL
+1840 AL
-1854 RVTVNTSNGALS
+1854 RKPLAHHTPETPRP
-1866 FTNK
+1866 

>member
-1 MTLGFSSMIGGYSI
+1 M
-15 DGTWQHLS
+15 
-23 LFLSGITSSGV
+23 
-34 MSSGDVLVSVH
+34 
-45 RWKPSRVS
+45 KP
-53 LGNSY
+53 L
-58 LILSLSPAQ
+58 A
-67 TNKEMALLCGCHANC
+67 A
-82 LQPRC
+82 
-87 CSHYNEDAV
+87 
-96 TLCSEISDSEEVSPY
+96 
-111 RLVRREFIGVEVLMA
+111 
-126 EFCSGSVRTGDV
+126 
-138 CITADSS
+138 ADSNG
-145 VVQSGQ
+145 VQSQ
-151 LREWPQGT
+151 QDKTP
-159 GEKGCGRRSEKLP
+159 
-172 ADFSRLHLAEGIH
+172 
-185 PQVTHV
+185 
-191 SSSHSG
+191 
-197 CSITSDSGSSSLS
+197 
-210 DIYQATESEPC
+210 ATENEPG

-325 ILNGSVEVTYPDHRT
+325 ILNGSVEVTYPEGRT
-340 EILCMGNS
+340 DILCMGNS

-356 KEYMK
+356 KEFMK
-361 GVMKTKVDDCQFVC
+361 GAMKTKVDDCQFVC

-415 RKGHIVIKGTSER
+415 RKGHIVIKGTAER

-445 EDFLLTYRTFLPGPM
+445 EDFLLTYRTFLSSPM

-490 FNDFEGDLAMTHFLE
+490 FNDFEGDAAMTQFLE
-505 EFEYNLEREKMCG
+505 EFENNLEREKMCG

-526 CAAKAKLRV
+526 CAAKAKPRL
-535 VTLTKPS
+535 VTLTKAS
-542 REAPLAFT
+542 REAALAFS
-550 LLGGSEK
+550 LLGGQDK
-557 GFRIFIDSVEPG
+557 GFRVFIDTVEAG

-580 DQILEVNGQNFENVP
+580 DQILEVNGQNFENVQ

-615 NLLVFKELLARPDQ
+615 NLLVFKDLLSRPEQELHGDV
-629 DQEHD
+629 DGEDEH
-634 PEEDLDRKNGAPHI
+634 DRKNGAPHL

-664 LAVDVEQVMSLEKAS
+664 LAVDVDQVISLEKAS
-679 KKGKANTVGGRNKL
+679 KKAKSNSVGGRNKL

-702 SILPPKPYNDVG
+702 SILPPKPYNDVC

-725 LKQSKQIPPA
+725 MKQSKQIPPA
-735 LPVSGNLS
+735 LPVSSNLS

-762 PDMSDQVLRVF
+762 PVPVILNMSDQVLRVF

-792 VVAQAIREF
+792 VVSQAIREF

-826 RLPEQLSKL
+826 RLPDQLSKL
-835 ADRIQLSGRYCTYS
+835 ADRIQLSG
-849 HSVALVAMMHYAHT
+849 
-863 LISIPRVS
+863 
-871 SLRYY
+871 RYY

-889 EDAQEL
+889 EDAQDL
-895 LRESQIS
+895 LREGQIS

-917 RAFELFCAI
+917 RAFQLFCAI

-935 FKLKSRLSGMPSLK
+935 FKLRPKTVAATSLK
-949 LFEESINR
+949 RFEEAINH

-963 TEVVREPNQLKRMK
+963 SEVTREPNQLKRMK
-977 IIKHF
+977 TVKHF

-1040 MAKYRNLL
+1040 MAKYRNVL

-1095 RHVGRMAAVNM
+1095 RHVGRMASVNM
-1106 DPALMFRT
+1106 DPNLMFRT
-1114 RSLSQ
+1114 RKKKWRSLGSLSQ

-1128 VTQTGGHKKRVRRSS
+1128 VNQTGGHKKRVRRSS

-1163 LSNLSLETN
+1163 IANLSLETN
-1172 EESLQMLSIQCEASI
+1172 EESLQTLSLQCEPSVS
-1187 NTLPKSSGDKKRPD
+1187 TLPKNSGVRRAD
-1201 TSPVVSRAIQQRQQ
+1201 TSPVVSRAASQQRGQ
-1215 LQKANQALQVPA
+1215 LTKSPQALQVPA

-1235 KVPVKDLPPFAYR
+1235 KVPVKDLPPFGTSS
-1248 PDSKFVYGAHTTY
+1248 PQSLK
-1261 KTLLYRYKLTGLSEE
+1261 KILSLSEE
-1276 DSVTFGGGW
+1276 ASERHRRQPEDSATSNASSSPPGSPQNSPKKGYN
-1285 RETQET
+1285 RT
-1291 GRGERVQQFLT
+1291 GDSYSDCSQSEM
-1302 AVFSS
+1302 SS
-1307 HVSSQLAK
+1307 RC
-1315 ESLVSTSSLD
+1315 SLLSNLSFED
-1325 MGQEERRQRYGG
+1325 ERRLRHSGC
-1337 LAGDVHC
+1337 AGDSQS
-1344 GVHRLERRATADPD
+1344 GGARLERRAATDPD
-1358 QYSLGSEE
+1358 QYSLGSYSSMQDCRGIYAGCPTVLSSPSSEE
-1366 LTHDQGDRVSLDAA
+1366 LTQDQGDRVSLDAA

-1398 QNMQQGRSW
+1398 QTMQQGRSW
-1407 EALAEGA
+1407 ETLAFGGGLPPGSGSEAL
-1414 GLWGSRGSWA
+1414 LWAAQARGSWA
-1424 SACSS
+1424 SAGSS
-1429 TSSVACWG
+1429 SSSSAAYWG
-1437 EETEGDTGTIKRRG
+1437 EDSEGDTGTIKRRG
-1451 GRDLNTDPETSSITS
+1451 GKDVNADAETSSITS
-1466 TGSEESRQHS
+1466 TGSEDAKQTG
-1476 RRPSP
+1476 RPSATP
-1481 ITAGNT
+1481 SPVTAACKGLMS
-1487 KAVITRKEGRYR
+1487 RKEGRYR
-1499 DPPPTPPGYTALTI
+1499 EPPPTPPGYTALSL
-1513 SDVTETSTHS
+1513 SDLADGQSTPPPVPAPATSATAPS
-1523 GRKPPDYTT
+1523 SRRPPDYTT
-1532 ALQRSRLVT
+1532 ALQRSRMVT
-1541 HSPDSQPP
+1541 QSPDSHAHQ
-1549 PAAGKAAPPDP
+1549 AASKQ
-1560 RGREDEEALEMEEE
+1560 REGGPHRSRDDDEEEEE
-1574 VACLYFSFGFFVT
+1574 
-1587 IADTVGETFVTVD
+1587 GESP
-1600 IATICFR
+1600 
-1607 FVFKVNIHKQAS
+1607 K
-1619 QAESLVLQNKLH
+1619 LV
-1631 KLYKHKYN
+1631 
-1639 KVFWLVDDSILLET
+1639 
-1653 MALLTVFMILCLI
+1653 
-1666 TLSSSSVERH
+1666 
-1676 VDNKAVS
+1676 
-1683 LRSKSVRHTTLF
+1683 
-1695 KGKFGLNVV
+1695 
-1704 IKIQFYIIGHDVSRR
+1704 
-1719 KYRYKVSLKCGR
+1719 
-1731 FESKADA
+1731 
-1738 MGFRHNRNRLE
+1738 
-1749 KSQKNTFDPVKSS
+1749 
-1762 HAGDQYYKHNVED
+1762 
-1775 KHNIIFFHI
+1775 
-1784 VFIKEYKFRGRF
+1784 
-1796 RMLLIHRTD
+1796 
-1805 ANKLK
+1805 
-1810 TWNMETSDGDEDNIA
+1810 
-1825 KGQAERAV
+1825 
-1833 LKRCSSG
+1833 
-1840 RRSRLPCRTVVGAL
+1840 AL
-1854 RVTVNTSNGALS
+1854 RKLRAQRTPRATQP
-1866 FTNK
+1866 

>member
-1 MTLGFSSMIGGYSI
+1 
-15 DGTWQHLS
+15 
-23 LFLSGITSSGV
+23 
-34 MSSGDVLVSVH
+34 MSSGGLFQPGRSFFPSGILLLGHEHYRECADMRLGFFGKRSAGSLRRGCECIVLEPSEMIVVDYMDENEEYFQRQASH
-45 RWKPSRVS
+45 RQSRRRFRKINQKGERQTIIDTVDPYPTGKPPIGRGYHTECVK
-53 LGNSY
+53 
-58 LILSLSPAQ
+58 AQ
-67 TNKEMALLCGCHANC
+67 
-82 LQPRC
+82 
-87 CSHYNEDAV
+87 
-96 TLCSEISDSEEVSPY
+96 
-111 RLVRREFIGVEVLMA
+111 
-126 EFCSGSVRTGDV
+126 
-138 CITADSS
+138 
-145 VVQSGQ
+145 
-151 LREWPQGT
+151 
-159 GEKGCGRRSEKLP
+159 LP

-210 DIYQATESEPC
+210 DIYQATESEPG

-325 ILNGSVEVTYPDHRT
+325 ILNGSVEVTYPDNRT

-490 FNDFEGDLAMTHFLE
+490 FNDFEGDSAMTHFLE

-664 LAVDVEQVMSLEKAS
+664 LAVDVEQVMGLEKAS

-762 PDMSDQVLRVF
+762 PDLSDQVLRVF

-835 ADRIQLSGRYCTYS
+835 ADRIQLSG
-849 HSVALVAMMHYAHT
+849 
-863 LISIPRVS
+863 
-871 SLRYY
+871 RYY

-1048 NNQNLQPPIIPLF
+1048 NSQNLQPPIIPLF

-1114 RSLSQ
+1114 RKKKWRSLGSLSQ

-1163 LSNLSLETN
+1163 LSNLTLETN
-1172 EESLQMLSIQCEASI
+1172 EESLQMLSIQCEPSI

-1201 TSPVVSRAIQQRQQ
+1201 TSPVVARAIHQRQQ
-1215 LQKANQALQVPA
+1215 LQKANQVLQVPA

-1235 KVPVKDLPPFAYR
+1235 KVPVKDLPPFGTSS
-1248 PDSKFVYGAHTTY
+1248 PGSLK
-1261 KTLLYRYKLTGLSEE
+1261 KILSLSEE
-1276 DSVTFGGGW
+1276 AGERHRKLVEDSVSNN
-1285 RETQET
+1285 
-1291 GRGERVQQFLT
+1291 
-1302 AVFSS
+1302 SS
-1307 HVSSQLAK
+1307 HLSSPPTSPHSSPKKGYVRPGDYLSDSGHS
-1315 ESLVSTSSLD
+1315 EISSRSSLVSTSSLD

-1337 LAGDVHC
+1337 LAGEVHC
-1344 GVHRLERRATADPD
+1344 SGHRLERRATTDPD
-1358 QYSLGSEE
+1358 QYSLGSYSSMQDCRGLYAGATVLSSPSSEE
-1366 LTHDQGDRVSLDAA
+1366 LTQDQGDRVSLDAA

-1398 QNMQQGRSW
+1398 QTMQQGRSW

-1451 GRDLNTDPETSSITS
+1451 GRDLTTDPETSSITS

-1487 KAVITRKEGRYR
+1487 KALITRKEGRYR

-1541 HSPDSQPP
+1541 HSPDSQQP
-1549 PAAGKAAPPDP
+1549 PAAGKPAPPDP
-1560 RGREDEEALEMEEE
+1560 RGREDEEAVEMEEE
-1574 VACLYFSFGFFVT
+1574 GECFSP
-1587 IADTVGETFVTVD
+1587 
-1600 IATICFR
+1600 
-1607 FVFKVNIHKQAS
+1607 K
-1619 QAESLVLQNKLH
+1619 
-1631 KLYKHKYN
+1631 
-1639 KVFWLVDDSILLET
+1639 
-1653 MALLTVFMILCLI
+1653 
-1666 TLSSSSVERH
+1666 
-1676 VDNKAVS
+1676 
-1683 LRSKSVRHTTLF
+1683 LRSQRRRGPHT
-1695 KGKFGLNVV
+1695 
-1704 IKIQFYIIGHDVSRR
+1704 
-1719 KYRYKVSLKCGR
+1719 
-1731 FESKADA
+1731 
-1738 MGFRHNRNRLE
+1738 
-1749 KSQKNTFDPVKSS
+1749 
-1762 HAGDQYYKHNVED
+1762 
-1775 KHNIIFFHI
+1775 
-1784 VFIKEYKFRGRF
+1784 
-1796 RMLLIHRTD
+1796 
-1805 ANKLK
+1805 
-1810 TWNMETSDGDEDNIA
+1810 
-1825 KGQAERAV
+1825 AV
-1833 LKRCSSG
+1833 PPR
-1840 RRSRLPCRTVVGAL
+1840 P
-1854 RVTVNTSNGALS
+1854 
-1866 FTNK
+1866 

>member
-1 MTLGFSSMIGGYSI
+1 MASYVDNSFR
-15 DGTWQHLS
+15 QA
-23 LFLSGITSSGV
+23 V
-34 MSSGDVLVSVH
+34 MMN
-45 RWKPSRVS
+45 PSERTQQDLEIVY
-53 LGNSY
+53 SY
-58 LILSLSPAQ
+58 LHGMEALSNLREHQ
-67 TNKEMALLCGCHANC
+67 LRIMCETVRYERHEAN
-82 LQPRC
+82 
-87 CSHYNEDAV
+87 
-96 TLCSEISDSEEVSPY
+96 
-111 RLVRREFIGVEVLMA
+111 EVLYYPDDMGS
-126 EFCSGSVRTGDV
+126 CWYILLSGSVFIKESMFLPRSSFGKRSAGSLRRGCE
-138 CITADSS
+138 CIVLEPSEMI
-145 VVQSGQ
+145 VVDYMDENEEYFQRQASHRQSRRRFRKINQ
-151 LREWPQGT
+151 K
-159 GEKGCGRRSEKLP
+159 GERQTIIDTVDPYPAGKPPLARGYHTLP
-172 ADFSRLHLAEGIH
+172 ADFSRLHIAEGLH
-185 PQVTHV
+185 PQVAHV

-210 DIYQATESEPC
+210 DLYQATENEPG

-242 DIERASDPLMSRD
+242 DMERASDPLMSRD

-325 ILNGSVEVTYPDHRT
+325 ILNGSVEVTYPEGRP

-356 KEYMK
+356 KEFMK

-415 RKGHIVIKGTSER
+415 RKGHIVIKGTTER

-445 EDFLLTYRTFLPGPM
+445 EDFLLTYRTFLSSPM

-490 FNDFEGDLAMTHFLE
+490 FNDFEGDPAMTHFLE
-505 EFEYNLEREKMCG
+505 EFESNLEREKMYG

-526 CAAKAKLRV
+526 CAAKAKPRL

-542 REAPLAFT
+542 RDAPLAFA

-557 GFRIFIDSVEPG
+557 GFRIFIDSVELG

-580 DQILEVNGQNFENVP
+580 DQILEVNGQNFENVQ
-595 LSKANEILKNNTHLS
+595 LTKANEILRNNTHLS

-615 NLLVFKELLARPDQ
+615 NLLVFKELLARPE
-629 DQEHD
+629 QEPD
-634 PEEDLDRKNGAPHI
+634 GEGDEEERKNGSPHL
-648 PKIGDIKKA
+648 PKIGDVKKA

-664 LAVDVEQVMSLEKAS
+664 LAVDVEQVMGLEKAS
-679 KKGKANTVGGRNKL
+679 KKAKANTVGGRNKL

-725 LKQSKQIPPA
+725 LKQSKQIPAA

-835 ADRIQLSGRYCTYS
+835 ADRIQLSGRY
-849 HSVALVAMMHYAHT
+849 
-863 LISIPRVS
+863 
-871 SLRYY
+871 Y

-889 EDAQEL
+889 EDAQDL
-895 LRESQIS
+895 LREGQIS

-935 FKLKSRLSGMPSLK
+935 YKRRSKTASASLK
-949 LFEESINR
+949 RFEEAINH

-963 TEVVREPNQLKRMK
+963 SEVTREPNQLKRMK
-977 IIKHF
+977 TVKHF

-1024 EKLFSD
+1024 EKLFGD

-1040 MAKYRNLL
+1040 MAKYRNVL

-1082 VNFEKLRMIAKEI
+1082 INFEKLRMIAKEI
-1095 RHVGRMAAVNM
+1095 RHVGRMASVNM

-1114 RSLSQ
+1114 RKKKWRSLGSLSQ

-1128 VTQTGGHKKRVRRSS
+1128 VTQAGGHKKRVRRSS

-1172 EESLQMLSIQCEASI
+1172 EESLQTLSMQCEPSI
-1187 NTLPKSSGDKKRPD
+1187 NTLPKNAADRKRPD
-1201 TSPVVSRAIQQRQQ
+1201 TSPVVARAASQQRGQ
-1215 LQKANQALQVPA
+1215 LAKGNQALQVPT

-1235 KVPVKDLPPFAYR
+1235 KVPVKDLPPFGTSS
-1248 PDSKFVYGAHTTY
+1248 PSSLK
-1261 KTLLYRYKLTGLSEE
+1261 KILSLSEE
-1276 DSVTFGGGW
+1276 AS
-1285 RETQET
+1285 
-1291 GRGERVQQFLT
+1291 ERHRRQPED
-1302 AVFSS
+1302 AVSNA
-1307 HVSSQLAK
+1307 SSQLSSPPTSPQSSPKKGYPRTGDAYSDSTHG
-1315 ESLVSTSSLD
+1315 EVWSRSSLVSNSSFD
-1325 MGQEERRQRYGG
+1325 MAQEERRLRHSGAPGDPHSGG
-1337 LAGDVHC
+1337 P
-1344 GVHRLERRATADPD
+1344 RLERRATTDPD
-1358 QYSLGSEE
+1358 QYSIGSYSSMQDCRGLYTGCPTVLSSPSSEE

-1398 QNMQQGRSW
+1398 QTMQQGRSW
-1407 EALAEGA
+1407 ETLAFGAGCPPPGGPEALLGGPA
-1414 GLWGSRGSWA
+1414 GLWAAQARGSWA

-1429 TSSVACWG
+1429 SSSAAYWG
-1437 EETEGDTGTIKRRG
+1437 EDSEGDTGTIKRRG
-1451 GRDLNTDPETSSITS
+1451 GKDVNADPETSSITS
-1466 TGSEESRQHS
+1466 TGSEEAKQHGRPS
-1476 RRPSP
+1476 PSP
-1481 ITAGNT
+1481 ITAGG
-1487 KAVITRKEGRYR
+1487 KGLLSRKDGRYR
-1499 DPPPTPPGYTALTI
+1499 EPPPTPPGYTALSIPDLADGQPPT
-1513 SDVTETSTHS
+1513 TPPAPAAAPPPT
-1523 GRKPPDYTT
+1523 GRRPPDYST
-1532 ALQRSRLVT
+1532 ALQRSRMVT
-1541 HSPDSQPP
+1541 QSPDSQQGGGVRRAGSLQRRCS
-1549 PAAGKAAPPDP
+1549 PA
-1560 RGREDEEALEMEEE
+1560 EEPETQEEE
-1574 VACLYFSFGFFVT
+1574 EG
-1587 IADTVGETFVTVD
+1587 
-1600 IATICFR
+1600 
-1607 FVFKVNIHKQAS
+1607 
-1619 QAESLVLQNKLH
+1619 ESLSPK
-1631 KLYKHKYN
+1631 
-1639 KVFWLVDDSILLET
+1639 
-1653 MALLTVFMILCLI
+1653 
-1666 TLSSSSVERH
+1666 
-1676 VDNKAVS
+1676 
-1683 LRSKSVRHTTLF
+1683 
-1695 KGKFGLNVV
+1695 
-1704 IKIQFYIIGHDVSRR
+1704 
-1719 KYRYKVSLKCGR
+1719 
-1731 FESKADA
+1731 
-1738 MGFRHNRNRLE
+1738 
-1749 KSQKNTFDPVKSS
+1749 
-1762 HAGDQYYKHNVED
+1762 
-1775 KHNIIFFHI
+1775 
-1784 VFIKEYKFRGRF
+1784 
-1796 RMLLIHRTD
+1796 
-1805 ANKLK
+1805 
-1810 TWNMETSDGDEDNIA
+1810 
-1825 KGQAERAV
+1825 
-1833 LKRCSSG
+1833 
-1840 RRSRLPCRTVVGAL
+1840 PCAL
-1854 RVTVNTSNGALS
+1854 RKPKPVARPTPPET
-1866 FTNK
+1866 TRP

>member
-1 MTLGFSSMIGGYSI
+1 DNRI
-15 DGTWQHLS
+15 DLE
-23 LFLSGITSSGV
+23 IV
-34 MSSGDVLVSVH
+34 Y
-45 RWKPSRVS
+45 
-53 LGNSY
+53 SY
-58 LILSLSPAQ
+58 LHGMEALSNLREHQ
-67 TNKEMALLCGCHANC
+67 LRMMCETVRYERHEAN
-82 LQPRC
+82 
-87 CSHYNEDAV
+87 
-96 TLCSEISDSEEVSPY
+96 
-111 RLVRREFIGVEVLMA
+111 EVLYYPDDIGS
-126 EFCSGSVRTGDV
+126 CWYILLSGSVFIKESMFLPRSSFGKRSAGSLRRGCE
-138 CITADSS
+138 CIVLEPSEMI
-145 VVQSGQ
+145 VVDYMDENEEYFQRQASHRQSRRRFRKINQ
-151 LREWPQGT
+151 K
-159 GEKGCGRRSEKLP
+159 GERQTIIDTVDPYPAGKPPVARGYHTLP
-172 ADFSRLHLAEGIH
+172 ADFSRLHLADGIH

-191 SSSHSG
+191 SSSLSG

-210 DIYQATESEPC
+210 DIYQATESEQG

-325 ILNGSVEVTYPDHRT
+325 ILNGSVEVTYPEGRT

-415 RKGHIVIKGTSER
+415 RKGHIVIKGTTER

-445 EDFLLTYRTFLPGPM
+445 EDFLLTYRTFLSSPM

-465 LLEWFHDPSLR
+465 LLEWFHDSSLR
-476 DKVTRVVL
+476 DKV
-484 LWVNNH
+484 
-490 FNDFEGDLAMTHFLE
+490 
-505 EFEYNLEREKMCG
+505 
-518 HLRLLNIA
+518 
-526 CAAKAKLRV
+526 
-535 VTLTKPS
+535 S
-542 REAPLAFT
+542 
-550 LLGGSEK
+550 
-557 GFRIFIDSVEPG
+557 
-569 SKAAEAGLKRG
+569 
-580 DQILEVNGQNFENVP
+580 
-595 LSKANEILKNNTHLS
+595 
-610 ITVKT
+610 
-615 NLLVFKELLARPDQ
+615 
-629 DQEHD
+629 
-634 PEEDLDRKNGAPHI
+634 
-648 PKIGDIKKA
+648 
-657 SRYSIPD
+657 
-664 LAVDVEQVMSLEKAS
+664 
-679 KKGKANTVGGRNKL
+679 
-693 KKIFDKTLT
+693 T
-702 SILPPKPYNDVG
+702 SALDVG

-835 ADRIQLSGRYCTYS
+835 ADRIQLSGRY
-849 HSVALVAMMHYAHT
+849 
-863 LISIPRVS
+863 
-871 SLRYY
+871 Y

-935 FKLKSRLSGMPSLK
+935 FKLRSRASGPSSLK
-949 LFEESINR
+949 LFEEAINR

-977 IIKHF
+977 IVKHF

-1040 MAKYRNLL
+1040 MAKYRNVL
-1048 NNQNLQPPIIPLF
+1048 NSQNLQPPIIPLF

-1163 LSNLSLETN
+1163 LSNLTLETN
-1172 EESLQMLSIQCEASI
+1172 EESLQTLSIQCEPSI
-1187 NTLPKSSGDKKRPD
+1187 NTLPKGSGDRKRPD
-1201 TSPVVSRAIQQRQQ
+1201 TSPVVARAAAHQRQQ
-1215 LQKANQALQVPA
+1215 LQKPNQALQVPA

-1235 KVPVKDLPPFAYR
+1235 KVPVKDLPPFGTSS
-1248 PDSKFVYGAHTTY
+1248 PQSLK
-1261 KTLLYRYKLTGLSEE
+1261 KILSLSEE
-1276 DSVTFGGGW
+1276 ASD
-1285 RETQET
+1285 RHRKQADD
-1291 GRGERVQQFLT
+1291 
-1302 AVFSS
+1302 AVSNA
-1307 HVSSQLAK
+1307 SSQLSSPPTSPHSSPKKGFGRAGDNLSDSGHS
-1315 ESLVSTSSLD
+1315 EISSRSSLVSTSSLD
-1325 MGQEERRQRYGG
+1325 MGQDERRHRYGG
-1337 LAGDVHC
+1337 GGEGHG

-1358 QYSLGSEE
+1358 QYSLGSYSSMQDCRGVYAGATVLSSPSSEE
-1366 LTHDQGDRVSLDAA
+1366 LTQDQGDRVSLDAA

-1398 QNMQQGRSW
+1398 QTMQQGRSW
-1407 EALAEGA
+1407 EVLAEGA
-1414 GLWGSRGSWA
+1414 GLWAGRGSWA

-1429 TSSVACWG
+1429 SSSSAACWG
-1437 EETEGDTGTIKRRG
+1437 EDSEGDTGTIKRRG
-1451 GRDLNTDPETSSITS
+1451 GKDVSADPETSSITS
-1466 TGSEESRQHS
+1466 TGSEESKQHS

-1481 ITAGNT
+1481 ITAGNA
-1487 KAVITRKEGRYR
+1487 KGVITRKDGRYR

-1513 SDVTETSTHS
+1513 SDVTEGAAHA
-1523 GRKPPDYTT
+1523 GRRPPDYTT

-1541 HSPDSQPP
+1541 HSPDSQQPP
-1549 PAAGKAAPPDP
+1549 TAGKPGPSDL
-1560 RGREDEEALEMEEE
+1560 RGSAEDQAQEVEEE
-1574 VACLYFSFGFFVT
+1574 GECLSP
-1587 IADTVGETFVTVD
+1587 
-1600 IATICFR
+1600 
-1607 FVFKVNIHKQAS
+1607 
-1619 QAESLVLQNKLH
+1619 KLRAQRRRGPH
-1631 KLYKHKYN
+1631 
-1639 KVFWLVDDSILLET
+1639 T
-1653 MALLTVFMILCLI
+1653 
-1666 TLSSSSVERH
+1666 
-1676 VDNKAVS
+1676 AVPP
-1683 LRSKSVRHTTLF
+1683 R
-1695 KGKFGLNVV
+1695 
-1704 IKIQFYIIGHDVSRR
+1704 
-1719 KYRYKVSLKCGR
+1719 
-1731 FESKADA
+1731 
-1738 MGFRHNRNRLE
+1738 
-1749 KSQKNTFDPVKSS
+1749 P
-1762 HAGDQYYKHNVED
+1762 
-1775 KHNIIFFHI
+1775 
-1784 VFIKEYKFRGRF
+1784 
-1796 RMLLIHRTD
+1796 
-1805 ANKLK
+1805 
-1810 TWNMETSDGDEDNIA
+1810 
-1825 KGQAERAV
+1825 
-1833 LKRCSSG
+1833 
-1840 RRSRLPCRTVVGAL
+1840 
-1854 RVTVNTSNGALS
+1854 
-1866 FTNK
+1866 